1 MTSWNTT
8 PFSTFAMT
16 PDAGGDEA
24 GSQPGVGDELPVIP
38 VPRPTAPGPL
48 GFVDVRTQA
57 SAGAG
62 PADDA
67 ESTPADMDTV
77 DERIEVSRTEAAAP
91 QETFPEAE
99 AEPAPERAPE
109 PEPVIFEE
117 RESAPAP
124 AAPFA
129 AAPQAPAAAGPSS
142 SREPRTIRLRM
153 PSIEI
158 RRNGGGRSRR
168 VVGLKI
174 GASQLAAAVI
184 EENEGRHEL
193 IQLVREPLG
202 AGIVVEGEVRDPD
215 ALTRAI
221 RGFFAA
227 NQLPTRDVR
236 IGLASNR
243 IGVRTFDIVGVD
255 DESRFDNA
263 VRFKAHEVLPVSVHE
278 SVLDYRVLGERYSGS
293 GEQMRHI
300 FLVVAPRDQVQPYVD
315 VAREAGLRLRG
326 IDLEALALL
335 RAFVDTRPTGMP
347 VSDDR
352 ATVVVAIGHEASTL
366 LVSGGGTC
374 EFTRVFDWGGSSL
387 EDGIASELGVRPD
400 EAAKILH
407 HLSLSGPGKDLPG
420 FDGERRTRALEAVRL
435 RLTPFARELVSS
447 LQFYQSQPDSL
458 GIGEI
463 VITGGTSQL
472 EGLAAALNQMIGV
485 SVRVG
490 DPLSRVVVRRPFD
503 AATEAA
509 MGSLAIPIGLAI
521 DDSPT
526 RAVDLIP
533 SEARVAQRT
542 TPSLA
547 SVILPAAV
555 AVPVAALTILFMQA
569 NGKVNDRQQQLS
581 EAKAEFAALPVPKRP
596 KLDPALKPQ
605 QAARATAVAEVL
617 GSRLAWDAVLRDV
630 SRVLPGNVWLN
641 DLTAK
646 VATPLGDASAASPT
660 TTAAAAATAVGPAAP
675 EEPTGVTI
683 TGFTYTQS
691 DVAELLARL
700 GTVPSLTNVQ
710 LESTNRLEEKGKKTV
725 IEFTILADLHESG
738 GAK

>member
-1 MTSWNTT
+1 MCGLKPPPPAPLPTT
-8 PFSTFAMT
+8 QTA
-16 PDAGGDEA
+16 
-24 GSQPGVGDELPVIP
+24 
-38 VPRPTAPGPL
+38 PRPSTTA
-48 GFVDVRTQA
+48 
-57 SAGAG
+57 
-62 PADDA
+62 
-67 ESTPADMDTV
+67 V
-77 DERIEVSRTEAAAP
+77 DESIDVTDT
-91 QETFPEAE
+91 QAE
-99 AEPAPERAPE
+99 AEEETFAEPE
-109 PEPVIFEE
+109 PEVHVFEE
-117 RESAPAP
+117 PAPTPTFAAP
-124 AAPFA
+124 AAEAPTPFETT
-129 AAPQAPAAAGPSS
+129 APTPPST
-142 SREPRTIRLRM
+142 SRSGRLRF
-153 PSIEI
+153 PSIEV
-158 RRNGGGRSRR
+158 RRNGGGGKSRR
-168 VVGLKI
+168 IVGLKI

-184 EENEGRHEL
+184 EESEGRHEL

-215 ALTRAI
+215 ALARAI
-221 RGFFAA
+221 RGFFAS

-278 SVLDYRVLGERYSGS
+278 SVLDYRVLGEKYSDT
-293 GEQMRHI
+293 GESMRHI

-315 VAREAGLRLRG
+315 VAQEAGLRLRG

-335 RAFVDTRPTGMP
+335 RAFVDPRSSGVTA
-347 VSDDR
+347 DDR

-387 EDGIASELGVRPD
+387 EEGVASELGARPD
-400 EAAKILH
+400 EAAAILH

-420 FDGERRTRALEAVRL
+420 LDGERRTRALEAVRL

-463 VITGGTSQL
+463 VITGGTSHL

-503 AATEAA
+503 PATEAA
-509 MGSLAIPIGLAI
+509 IGSLAIPIGLAI

-533 SEARVAQRT
+533 AESRITQRT

-547 SVILPAAV
+547 SIVLPAAV
-555 AVPVAALTILFMQA
+555 AVPVAAMTIFFLQA
-569 NGKVNDRQQQLS
+569 SGDVNDRQDRLTAAQS
-581 EAKAEFAALPVPKRP
+581 ELAALPLPTRP
-596 KLDPALKPQ
+596 KLDPALKPE

-630 SRVLPGNVWLN
+630 SRVLPADVWLN
-641 DLTAK
+641 DLTAEVPK
-646 VATPLGDASAASPT
+646 PLADATAASA
-660 TTAAAAATAVGPAAP
+660 TTAAAAPVAIGTGAPAA
-675 EEPTGVTI
+675 PTGVTI
-683 TGFTYTQS
+683 NGFTYTQS

-700 GTVPSLTNVQ
+700 GTVPSLANVQ
-710 LESTNRLEEKGKKTV
+710 LAATDRKEAKGKKTV
-725 IEFTILADLHESG
+725 IEFTILADLSESG